1 MSFYRIRCA
10 CLNWWQTEILS
21 CLVWSLTPLPFPP
34 PLKHTLIEFPAVV
47 SWFLHSYFVGLK
59 RFGKTTFRSHIF
71 WFLIQHFLFHFRS
84 AMRHS
89 MPPPL
94 MAQRAVPPNVRG
106 PPPRGPTGQG
116 PRGSLLGQPPG
127 GFMRGPFDPR
137 NMMNNTRPPFGTSGQ
152 CSHVAKYAGFSFY
165 HFVLSSFFC
174 TGHSKSIKWNNQY

>member
-1 MSFYRIRCA
+1 MFKLVA
-10 CLNWWQTEILS
+10 DWNPELLS
-21 CLVWSLTPLPFPP
+21 VIFNSPSLP
-34 PLKHTLIEFPAVV
+34 PLKKTTLIEFSAAV

-137 NMMNNTRPPFGTSGQ
+137 NMMNNTRPPFGGPLGNAPMLPNMQVFLFITS
-152 CSHVAKYAGFSFY
+152 F
-165 HFVLSSFFC
+165 
-174 TGHSKSIKWNNQY
+174 